1 MSVLRGLV
9 TSILDLIGRLAK
21 VMAWLSGLT
30 FLLLSFYI
38 TVDTLGRSFG
48 GPYSGFTDDI
58 SAFAMAAA
66 GTWASAYALQV
77 GAHVRIDLLLP
88 YLPRA
93 ARLWLDQVGIA
104 LAGLF
109 AALLATYAWE
119 LVAGSYSLGARSIS
133 VLQAPLVIPQGLLAL
148 GLTMLAVQSAALL
161 LARWLGIHAVGAP
174 DDAAGTAA
182 T

>member
-9 TSILDLIGRLAK
+9 AGVLDLIDRLSRL
-21 VMAWLSGLT
+21 MAWLSGLT

-88 YLPRA
+88 YLPQPLRA
-93 ARLWLDQVGIA
+93 WLDQLAVA
-104 LAGLF
+104 LAGLL

-119 LVAGSYSLGARSIS
+119 LVAGSWRLGARSIS
-133 VLQAPLVIPQGLLAL
+133 VLQAPLVIPQSLLAF
-148 GLTMLAVQSAALL
+148 GLTMLAVQAAALL
-161 LARWLGIHAVGAP
+161 LARWLGIHDIP
-174 DDAAGTAA
+174 DESGRAA

>member
-1 MSVLRGLV
+1 MGVLGGVV
-9 TSILDLIGRLAK
+9 TGILDLIGRLAA

-30 FLLLSFYI
+30 FLLLAFYI

-58 SAFAMAAA
+58 SAFALAAA

-88 YLPRA
+88 RLPRVL
-93 ARLWLDQVGIA
+93 RHCLDQIALA

-109 AALLATYAWE
+109 AALLASYAWE
-119 LVAGSYSLGARSIS
+119 LAAGSYALGARSIS
-133 VLQAPLVIPQGLLAL
+133 VLQ
-148 GLTMLAVQSAALL
+148 
-161 LARWLGIHAVGAP
+161 
-174 DDAAGTAA
+174 
-182 T
+182 